1 MDVIQIKTENKI
13 KSKLKSKLKIKK
25 RIMMIKALVDYQ
37 NLSYKIFKDGLKE
50 NDHYLP
56 IHVHYDPRINI

>member
-25 RIMMIKALVDYQ
+25 RIMMIKALVDY
-37 NLSYKIFKDGLKE
+37 
-50 NDHYLP
+50 
-56 IHVHYDPRINI
+56 